1 MSVHESVTNYMFSSV
16 IYIGTVVTLYSVTI
30 FAPTII
36 AQFGSNKSATY
47 VQALVVPIFMASS
60 VITLTIAFISDKI
73 KHRAGFALL
82 GYVITGAGLL
92 IMMNQK
98 SVSAGTKYAALY
110 LMAFGAYISMPVVW
124 TMLAN
129 NVSGAYKIAYAIGMQ
144 TGLGSVGGI
153 ISAWIFQG
161 SQAPLYQT
169 GYNVSFGAVCV
180 AAGLTIV
187 LVVGLWLENR
197 ARDAGKRDHRLTAP
211 DADNLGD
218 DHPHFRFGY

>member
-1 MSVHESVTNYMFSSV
+1 VASA
-16 IYIGTVVTLYSVTI
+16 IVTLTV
-30 FAPTII
+30 
-36 AQFGSNKSATY
+36 
-47 VQALVVPIFMASS
+47 
-60 VITLTIAFISDKI
+60 AFVSDRL
-73 KHRAGFALL
+73 KHRTGFALL
-82 GYVITGAGLL
+82 GYAITGAGLL
-92 IMMNQK
+92 IMMNQQSLSSK
-98 SVSAGTKYAALY
+98 TKYAALY
-110 LMAFGAYISMPVVW
+110 LMAFGAYISMPLVW

-129 NVSGAYKIAYAIGMQ
+129 NVSGAYKTAYAIGME

-161 SQAPLYQT
+161 SQAPLYKT

-180 AAGLTIV
+180 AAFLTCVYV
-187 LVVGLWLENR
+187 LGLWLENR